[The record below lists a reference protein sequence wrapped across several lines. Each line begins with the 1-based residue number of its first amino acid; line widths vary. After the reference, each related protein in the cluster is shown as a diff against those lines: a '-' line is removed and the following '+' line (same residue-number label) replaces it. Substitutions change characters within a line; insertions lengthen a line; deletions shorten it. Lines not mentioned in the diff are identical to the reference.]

1 MLTTM
6 RSGRVPRSS
15 MAASHRLQVGPGG
28 RDRQRFVGRTGTPV
42 RTPAARRASRR
53 QFPPTGLQRRYASPP
68 VRRLKQRRQ
77 IEGLART
84 SIAAVYASS
93 NALRSSGTNAARMR
107 PGAAVGLADHHR
119 SPGAAG
125 TVTSDRFGG
134 NHAGSPERASMSMQA
149 TDGGSVEL

>member
-15 MAASHRLQVGPGG
+15 MAASHRLQVDPGG
-28 RDRQRFVGRTGTPV
+28 RDRQRLVGRTGTPV
-42 RTPAARRASRR
+42 RTRRPGEPAAGNS
-53 QFPPTGLQRRYASPP
+53 PTGLHRRYAPPP

-107 PGAAVGLADHHR
+107 PGAAAGLADHHR

-149 TDGGSVEL
+149 TDGGSVDL